1 MLNNLFWFTG
11 NNNNKKNGEGNM
23 NVRSNRN
30 QNRRNNVDIDN
41 ILNNVGD
48 MGNNK
53 AKRVRFN
60 ENEMNQLDKIDELS
74 RELKKLERGPI
85 QLNNNEREADLNN
98 ILEFNKMMKPSGRIT
113 RGRIIRRNTPH
124 PRGVQMRRKR
134 VTVPKLPKMNS
145 ENREIM
151 RMDKLLNN
159 FEKKYKKIKQLEEN
173 VETCKKEKE
182 KMIQYQKQLRHY
194 KERITQL
201 ETIISRMAKIIRH

>member
-11 NNNNKKNGEGNM
+11 NKNQKENATGNM

-30 QNRRNNVDIDN
+30 QNRGNNIDLDN
-41 ILNNVGD
+41 ILNNVG
-48 MGNNK
+48 NNK
-53 AKRVRFN
+53 TKRVRFN
-60 ENEMNQLDKIDELS
+60 ENETNQLNKIDELS

-85 QLNNNEREADLNN
+85 RINNNEREANLNN

-113 RGRIIRRNTPH
+113 RRRNTPH
-124 PRGVQMRRKR
+124 PRGIRVQMRRKR

-145 ENREIM
+145 ENREII

-159 FEKKYKKIKQLEEN
+159 FEKKYKKMKQLEEN

-194 KERITQL
+194 KDRITQL
-201 ETIISRMAKIIRH
+201 ETIISRMSKIIRH